1 MIDVRIWA
9 ATPYGNR
16 TALLDLQGQIEVFH
30 RDLAQTVAGSYPLI
44 NLGTPMESPK
54 IFMEALQA
62 QCSSAARAL
71 GLPPPPDLQT
81 YKLEEPGD
89 FASWILQVATFHRG
103 LQLAG
108 GLL

>member
-9 ATPYGNR
+9 GTPFANR
-16 TALLDLQGQIEVFH
+16 TALIDLQGQMEMFH
-30 RDLAQTVAGSYPLI
+30 RALASRIAQTYPLF
-44 NLGTPMESPK
+44 NLGTPMTNQRQ
-54 IFMEALQA
+54 FMESLQS

-81 YKLEEPGD
+81 YRLNEPQE
-89 FASWILQVATFHRG
+89 FASWILQVSTFHRQ

-108 GLL
+108 GLI